1 MEVKRLKGKNTTNYL
16 CKDILTTSCKKKGVG
31 QGGLMWEERFIS
43 MGIVVLREAF
53 LLFSEIRET
62 SQSWKKETHS
72 QQESTAVLGFL
83 GISILMRA

>member
-1 MEVKRLKGKNTTNYL
+1 
-16 CKDILTTSCKKKGVG
+16 
-31 QGGLMWEERFIS
+31 MWEERFIS